1 MFIRTQPI
9 YRLWIIILV
18 ATAAA
23 ISASAQH
30 SPSPEQPAKNP
41 GDTTLT
47 MQLVKTGLFTISGG
61 GGNSLVRLSANGVI
75 LVDGKLPGN
84 FDILRKRVHRLS
96 ELPIRVV
103 VITDHYESHTGTNA
117 KFLEAG
123 TQIIAQE
130 NVKQNLTTYR
140 PPSGPIAPP
149 TITYDR
155 EYELKLGGAEAQ
167 LLHFGNAK
175 TNGDTV
181 VYFPNLKV
189 VAVGDLFSAYAT
201 PNPDFSA
208 GGSLVDWGT
217 VLAEI
222 LKLDFDVVVPG
233 MGPTVTRADLEA
245 YKTKIDTVVLRA
257 TGLVQK
263 GLPKDQ
269 LMAQLKTDDL
279 GWKLNFTGEDL
290 DRFYAELS
298 QPKAAAMK

>member
-9 YRLWIIILV
+9 SRLCIIILV
-18 ATAAA
+18 VTVAA
-23 ISASAQH
+23 ISVSAQH
-30 SPSPEQPAKNP
+30 SPSPDQAGKNP

-47 MQLVKTGLFTISGG
+47 MQLVKTGLFMISGG

-75 LVDGKLPGN
+75 LVDGKLPGS

-96 ELPIRVV
+96 ELPIRVL
-103 VITDHYESHTGTNA
+103 VITNHYESHTGTNA

-123 TQIIAQE
+123 VQIIAQQ
-130 NVKQNLTTYR
+130 NVSHNLATYN
-140 PPSGPIAPP
+140 PPSGVPIAAP

-155 EYELKLGGAEAQ
+155 EYDLKLGGAEAQ

-175 TNGDTV
+175 TSGDTV

-189 VAVGDLFSAYAT
+189 VAVGDLFASAPA
-201 PNPDFSA
+201 PDFSA
-208 GGSLVDWGT
+208 GGSLVDWGP

-222 LKLDFDVVVPG
+222 LKLDFDIVVPA

-245 YKTKIDTVVLRA
+245 SKTKIDTVVSRA

-263 GLPKDQ
+263 GVPKDQ

-279 GWKLNFTGEDL
+279 GWKLSFTGEDL

-298 QPKAAAMK
+298 QTKAAATK

>member
-9 YRLWIIILV
+9 YRLWIFILV
-18 ATAAA
+18 AIAAVG
-23 ISASAQH
+23 SAPAQH
-30 SPSPEQPAKNP
+30 SPSPEQAGKNP
-41 GDTTLT
+41 GDATLT
-47 MQLVKTGLFTISGG
+47 MQLVKTGLFMISGG
-61 GGNSLVRLSANGVI
+61 GGNSLVRLTANGVI

-84 FDILRKRVHRLS
+84 FDTLRKRVHRLS
-96 ELPIRVV
+96 ELPIRVL

-123 TQIIAQE
+123 IQIIAQQ
-130 NVKQNLTTYR
+130 NVKQNLTTYS

-155 EYELKLGGAEAQ
+155 EYKLKLGGVEAQ

-175 TNGDTV
+175 TSGDTV

-189 VAVGDLFSAYAT
+189 VAVGDLFAST
-201 PNPDFSA
+201 PAPDFSA
-208 GGSLVDWGT
+208 GGSLVDWGP

-222 LKLDFDVVVPG
+222 LKLDFDVVVPS
-233 MGPTVTRADLEA
+233 MGPTITRADLEA
-245 YKTKIDTVVLRA
+245 FKTKIDTVVAHA

-263 GLPKDQ
+263 GVPKDE

-279 GWKLNFTGEDL
+279 GWKFNFTGEDL

-298 QPKAAAMK
+298 RTKAFAAK